1 MRRGTPGFVGERLR
15 EAREVRGLT
24 IVALSELVGIVS
36 HQAISQYEHEK
47 SSPSAEVVRAL
58 SAALNM
64 PEDFFLRPRR
74 EATSETVFYRSL
86 SSATKSARTRAERR
100 IDWLRDLT
108 AVVDDYVTLPSVDIP
123 TLDLS
128 PDPLQVSDDEIEDA
142 AARLRDHWGLGEAPV
157 SNVIL
162 FLESQGVMLARDHLM
177 ADSLDSLSLWPRD
190 DRPYMMIGVD
200 KGTPVRWRFDAA
212 HELGHLLFHRSVDQ
226 STFAKK
232 EQFKRIESQAH
243 RFAGAFLLPI
253 GPFSDDLF
261 GASLDAFE
269 AIKPKWKV
277 SMAMMVTRALQAGMI
292 SDETRRRLMIN
303 LSRKGYRRAEPYDDT
318 MEPER
323 PRLLRRSVEL
333 ILENGV
339 MTPADL
345 EDSVALPVSDIE
357 TLTGVE
363 RGYLQSFAP
372 VSFGPGVVSDTE
384 PPSNVVRLHDRRT

>member
-58 SAALNM
+58 SDALNM
-64 PEDFFLRPRR
+64 PEDFFLRPSR
-74 EATSETVFYRSL
+74 EEVRGTVFYRSL

-100 IDWLRDLT
+100 VDWLRDLT
-108 AVVDDYVTLPSVDIP
+108 DVVDQHVTLPAVDIP
-123 TLDLS
+123 SLDLS
-128 PDPLQVSDDEIEDA
+128 SDPLQISDDEIEDA
-142 AARLRDHWGLGEAPV
+142 ADKLRVYWGLGESPV
-157 SNVIL
+157 SNVVL
-162 FLESQGVMLARDHLM
+162 FLESQGVILARDHLM
-177 ADSLDSLSLWPRD
+177 AESLDSLSVWPDR
-190 DRPYMMIGVD
+190 DRPYILVGVD

-212 HELGHLLFHRSVDQ
+212 HELGHLLFHNNVDQ
-226 STFAKK
+226 ATLSKK
-232 EQFKRIESQAH
+232 EVFKRIESQAH
-243 RFAGAFLLPI
+243 RFAGAFLLPL

-277 SMAMMVTRALQAGMI
+277 SMSMMITRARYAGMI

-303 LSRKGYRRAEPYDDT
+303 LSRKGYRRHEPYDDT
-318 MEPER
+318 MEPEY

-339 MTPADL
+339 MTPTDL
-345 EDSVALPVSDIE
+345 EDSVGLPVSDIE
-357 TLTGVE
+357 VLTGID
-363 RGYLQSFAP
+363 RGFLNSFAP
-372 VSFGPGVVSDTE
+372 VSLGRSGDPDVR
-384 PPSNVVRLHDRRT
+384 PPDNVVRLSDRRR